1 MYRKNKNLKKHI
13 PNFLTIIRILLVPVF
28 AILMTSGIK
37 NAYTYSLLILLIA
50 CFTDYLDGKL
60 ARKFNAVSKFGL
72 FMDPLADKL
81 LVLATFIIF
90 LQIDI
95 LSNIV
100 LPWMVILIFLRDF
113 FVTILRSFMKKY
125 DISMVTSNISKF
137 KTSVQMVMIILLLI
151 LLIFE
156 STLMANNVFFA
167 LKTFMILLTLFT
179 VYTGI
184 DYYRKNIYLLLQKM
198 K

>member
-1 MYRKNKNLKKHI
+1 MKKYI

-28 AILMTSGIK
+28 AILMTSEIK

-60 ARKFNAVSKFGL
+60 ARKFNVVSKFGL

-90 LQIDI
+90 LQIDV
-95 LSNIV
+95 LSDIV
-100 LPWMVILIFLRDF
+100 LPWMVIIIFLRDF
-113 FVTILRSFMKKY
+113 LVTILRLLMKKY
-125 DISMVTSNISKF
+125 NISMITSNISKF
-137 KTSVQMVMIILLLI
+137 KTSLQMIMIILLLI

-156 STLMANNVFFA
+156 SILIDNSVFFV
-167 LKTFMILLTLFT
+167 LKTFMILLTVFT
-179 VYTGI
+179 FYTGI
-184 DYYRKNIYLLLQKM
+184 DYYRKNINLLLQKM

>member
-1 MYRKNKNLKKHI
+1 LKKYI

-28 AILMTSGIK
+28 AVLMTSEIK

-90 LQIDI
+90 LQMDI
-95 LSNIV
+95 LSGIV
-100 LPWMVILIFLRDF
+100 LPWMVILMFLRDF
-113 FVTILRSFMKKY
+113 FVTILRSLMKKY

-137 KTSVQMVMIILLLI
+137 KTSLQMIMIILLLI

-156 STLMANNVFFA
+156 SALMEYNVIFV
-167 LKTFMILLTLFT
+167 LKTFMIFLTVFT

-184 DYYRKNIYLLLQKM
+184 DYFRKNINSLLQNM

>member
-1 MYRKNKNLKKHI
+1 M
-13 PNFLTIIRILLVPVF
+13 PVF
-28 AILMTSGIK
+28 AVLMTSEIK

-90 LQIDI
+90 LQMDI
-95 LSNIV
+95 LSGIV
-100 LPWMVILIFLRDF
+100 LPWMVILMFLRDF
-113 FVTILRSFMKKY
+113 FVTILRSLMKKY

-137 KTSVQMVMIILLLI
+137 KTSLQMIMIILLLI

-156 STLMANNVFFA
+156 STLMDYNVIFV
-167 LKTFMILLTLFT
+167 LKTFMIFLTVFT

-184 DYYRKNIYLLLQKM
+184 DYFRKNINSLLQKM

>member
-1 MYRKNKNLKKHI
+1 M
-13 PNFLTIIRILLVPVF
+13 PVF
-28 AILMTSGIK
+28 AILMTSEIK

-95 LSNIV
+95 LSDIV

-113 FVTILRSFMKKY
+113 LVTFLRLLMKKY
-125 DISMVTSNISKF
+125 NISMITSNISKF
-137 KTSVQMVMIILLLI
+137 KTSLQMIMIILLLI

-156 STLMANNVFFA
+156 SILIDNSVFFI

-179 VYTGI
+179 FYTGI
-184 DYYRKNIYLLLQKM
+184 DYYRKNINLLLQKM

>member
-1 MYRKNKNLKKHI
+1 
-13 PNFLTIIRILLVPVF
+13 
-28 AILMTSGIK
+28 MTSEIK

-90 LQIDI
+90 LQVDI
-95 LSNIV
+95 LSDIV

-113 FVTILRSFMKKY
+113 LVTILRLLMKKY
-125 DISMVTSNISKF
+125 NISMITSNISKF
-137 KTSVQMVMIILLLI
+137 KTSLQMIMIILLLI

-156 STLMANNVFFA
+156 SILIDNSIFFV
-167 LKTFMILLTLFT
+167 LKTFMILLTVFT
-179 VYTGI
+179 FYTGI
-184 DYYRKNIYLLLQKM
+184 DYYRKNINLLLQKM

>member
-1 MYRKNKNLKKHI
+1 MKKYI

-28 AILMTSGIK
+28 AILMTSEIK

-95 LSNIV
+95 LS
-100 LPWMVILIFLRDF
+100 D
-113 FVTILRSFMKKY
+113 
-125 DISMVTSNISKF
+125 
-137 KTSVQMVMIILLLI
+137 
-151 LLIFE
+151 
-156 STLMANNVFFA
+156 
-167 LKTFMILLTLFT
+167 
-179 VYTGI
+179 
-184 DYYRKNIYLLLQKM
+184 
-198 K
+198 

>member
-1 MYRKNKNLKKHI
+1 
-13 PNFLTIIRILLVPVF
+13 VPVF
-28 AILMTSGIK
+28 AILMTSEIK

-90 LQIDI
+90 LQVDI
-95 LSNIV
+95 LSDIV

-113 FVTILRSFMKKY
+113 LVTILRLLMKKY
-125 DISMVTSNISKF
+125 NISMITSNISKF
-137 KTSVQMVMIILLLI
+137 KTSLQMIMIILLLI

-156 STLMANNVFFA
+156 SILIDNSIFFV
-167 LKTFMILLTLFT
+167 LKTFMILLTVFT
-179 VYTGI
+179 FYTGI
-184 DYYRKNIYLLLQKM
+184 DYYRKNINLLLQKM

>member
-1 MYRKNKNLKKHI
+1 M
-13 PNFLTIIRILLVPVF
+13 PVF
-28 AILMTSGIK
+28 AILMTSEIK

-95 LSNIV
+95 LSDIV

-113 FVTILRSFMKKY
+113 LVTILRLLMKKY
-125 DISMVTSNISKF
+125 NISMITSNISKF
-137 KTSVQMVMIILLLI
+137 KTSLQMIMIILLLI

-156 STLMANNVFFA
+156 SILIDDSVFFV
-167 LKTFMILLTLFT
+167 LKTFMILLTVFT
-179 VYTGI
+179 FYTGI
-184 DYYRKNIYLLLQKM
+184 DYYRKNINLLLQKM

>member
-1 MYRKNKNLKKHI
+1 MKKHI

-28 AILMTSGIK
+28 AMLMTSGIK

-137 KTSVQMVMIILLLI
+137 KTSLQMVMIILLLI

-156 STLMANNVFFA
+156 STLMANNVFLA

>member
-1 MYRKNKNLKKHI
+1 KNKNLKKYI

-28 AILMTSGIK
+28 AVLMTSEIK

-90 LQIDI
+90 LQMDI
-95 LSNIV
+95 LSGIV
-100 LPWMVILIFLRDF
+100 LPWMVILMFLRDF
-113 FVTILRSFMKKY
+113 FVTILRSLMKKY

-137 KTSVQMVMIILLLI
+137 KTSLQMIMIILLLI

-156 STLMANNVFFA
+156 STLMDYNVIFV
-167 LKTFMILLTLFT
+167 LKTFMIFLTVFT

-184 DYYRKNIYLLLQKM
+184 DYFRKNINSLLQKM

>member
-1 MYRKNKNLKKHI
+1 MKKHI

-28 AILMTSGIK
+28 AMLMTSGIK

-156 STLMANNVFFA
+156 STLMANNVFLA

>member
-1 MYRKNKNLKKHI
+1 M
-13 PNFLTIIRILLVPVF
+13 TIIRILLVPVF
-28 AILMTSGIK
+28 AMLMTSEIK

-90 LQIDI
+90 LQVDV
-95 LSNIV
+95 LSDIV

-113 FVTILRSFMKKY
+113 LVTILRSLMKKY

-137 KTSVQMVMIILLLI
+137 KTSLQMIMIILLLI

-156 STLMANNVFFA
+156 SILMDNNVFFI

>member
-1 MYRKNKNLKKHI
+1 MKKYI

-28 AILMTSGIK
+28 ALLMTSEIK

-90 LQIDI
+90 LQIHI
-95 LSNIV
+95 LSDIV

-113 FVTILRSFMKKY
+113 LVTILRSLMKKY
-125 DISMVTSNISKF
+125 DIPMVTSNISKF
-137 KTSVQMVMIILLLI
+137 KTSLQMIMIILFLI

-156 STLMANNVFFA
+156 STLMDNNVFFV
-167 LKTFMILLTLFT
+167 LKTLMIFLTVFT

-184 DYYRKNIYLLLQKM
+184 DYYRKNINLLLQKM

>member
-1 MYRKNKNLKKHI
+1 M
-13 PNFLTIIRILLVPVF
+13 RILLVPVF
-28 AILMTSGIK
+28 AVLMTSEIK

-95 LSNIV
+95 LSDIV

-113 FVTILRSFMKKY
+113 LVTILRLLMKKY
-125 DISMVTSNISKF
+125 NISMITSNISKF
-137 KTSVQMVMIILLLI
+137 KTSLQMIMIILLLI

-156 STLMANNVFFA
+156 SILIDNSIFFI
-167 LKTFMILLTLFT
+167 LKTFMILLTVFT
-179 VYTGI
+179 FYTGI
-184 DYYRKNIYLLLQKM
+184 DYYRKNINLLLQKM

>member
-1 MYRKNKNLKKHI
+1 MKKYI

-28 AILMTSGIK
+28 AILMTSEIK

-90 LQIDI
+90 LQIDV
-95 LSNIV
+95 LSDIV
-100 LPWMVILIFLRDF
+100 LPWMVIIIFLRDF
-113 FVTILRSFMKKY
+113 LVTFLRLLMKKY
-125 DISMVTSNISKF
+125 NISMITSNISKF
-137 KTSVQMVMIILLLI
+137 KTSLQMIMIILLLI

-156 STLMANNVFFA
+156 SILIDNSVFFV
-167 LKTFMILLTLFT
+167 LKTFMILLTVFT
-179 VYTGI
+179 FYTGI
-184 DYYRKNIYLLLQKM
+184 DYYRKNINLLLQKM

>member
-1 MYRKNKNLKKHI
+1 M
-13 PNFLTIIRILLVPVF
+13 PVF
-28 AILMTSGIK
+28 AVLMTSEIK

-90 LQIDI
+90 LQMDI
-95 LSNIV
+95 LSGIV
-100 LPWMVILIFLRDF
+100 LPWMVILMFLRDF
-113 FVTILRSFMKKY
+113 FVTILRSLMKKY

-137 KTSVQMVMIILLLI
+137 KTSLQMIMIILLLI

-156 STLMANNVFFA
+156 SALMEYNVIFV
-167 LKTFMILLTLFT
+167 LKTFMIFLTVFT

-184 DYYRKNIYLLLQKM
+184 DYFRKNINSLLQNM

>member
-1 MYRKNKNLKKHI
+1 M
-13 PNFLTIIRILLVPVF
+13 RILLVPVF
-28 AILMTSGIK
+28 AILMTSEIK

-95 LSNIV
+95 LSDIV

-113 FVTILRSFMKKY
+113 LVTILRLLMKKY
-125 DISMVTSNISKF
+125 NISMITSNISKF
-137 KTSVQMVMIILLLI
+137 KTSLQMIMIILLLI

-156 STLMANNVFFA
+156 SILIDNSIFFF
-167 LKTFMILLTLFT
+167 LKTFMILLTVFT
-179 VYTGI
+179 FYTGI
-184 DYYRKNIYLLLQKM
+184 DYYRKNINLLLQKM

>member
-1 MYRKNKNLKKHI
+1 MKKYI

-28 AILMTSGIK
+28 AILMTSEIK

-95 LSNIV
+95 LSDIV

-113 FVTILRSFMKKY
+113 LVTILRLLMKKY
-125 DISMVTSNISKF
+125 NISMITSNISKF
-137 KTSVQMVMIILLLI
+137 KTSLQMIMIILLLI

-156 STLMANNVFFA
+156 PILIDNSVFFV
-167 LKTFMILLTLFT
+167 LKTFMILLTVFT
-179 VYTGI
+179 FYTGI
-184 DYYRKNIYLLLQKM
+184 DYYRKNINLLLQKM

>member
-1 MYRKNKNLKKHI
+1 M
-13 PNFLTIIRILLVPVF
+13 PVF
-28 AILMTSGIK
+28 AILMTSEIK

-60 ARKFNAVSKFGL
+60 ARKFNVVSKFGL

-90 LQIDI
+90 LQIDV
-95 LSNIV
+95 LSDIV
-100 LPWMVILIFLRDF
+100 LPWMVIIIFLRDF
-113 FVTILRSFMKKY
+113 LVTFLRLLMKKY
-125 DISMVTSNISKF
+125 NISMITSNISKF
-137 KTSVQMVMIILLLI
+137 KTSLQMIMIILLLI

-156 STLMANNVFFA
+156 SILIDNSVFFV
-167 LKTFMILLTLFT
+167 LKTFMILLTVFT
-179 VYTGI
+179 FYTGI
-184 DYYRKNIYLLLQKM
+184 DYYRKNINLLLQKM

>member
-1 MYRKNKNLKKHI
+1 M
-13 PNFLTIIRILLVPVF
+13 PVF
-28 AILMTSGIK
+28 AILMTSEIK

-90 LQIDI
+90 LQVDI
-95 LSNIV
+95 LSDIV

-113 FVTILRSFMKKY
+113 LVTILRLLMKKY
-125 DISMVTSNISKF
+125 NISMITSNISKF
-137 KTSVQMVMIILLLI
+137 KTSLQMIMIILLLI

-156 STLMANNVFFA
+156 SILIDNSIFFV
-167 LKTFMILLTLFT
+167 LKTFMILLTVFT
-179 VYTGI
+179 FYTGI
-184 DYYRKNIYLLLQKM
+184 DYYRKNINLLLQKM

>member
-1 MYRKNKNLKKHI
+1 M
-13 PNFLTIIRILLVPVF
+13 RILLVPVF
-28 AILMTSGIK
+28 AVLMTSEIK

-95 LSNIV
+95 LSDIV

-113 FVTILRSFMKKY
+113 LVTILRLLMKKY
-125 DISMVTSNISKF
+125 NISMITSNISKF
-137 KTSVQMVMIILLLI
+137 KTSLQMIMIILLLI

-156 STLMANNVFFA
+156 SILIDNSIFFV
-167 LKTFMILLTLFT
+167 LKTFMIILTVFT
-179 VYTGI
+179 FYTGI
-184 DYYRKNIYLLLQKM
+184 DYYRKNINLLLQKM

>member
-1 MYRKNKNLKKHI
+1 
-13 PNFLTIIRILLVPVF
+13 
-28 AILMTSGIK
+28 MTSEIK

-90 LQIDI
+90 LQIDV
-95 LSNIV
+95 LSDIV

-113 FVTILRSFMKKY
+113 LVTFLRLLMKKY
-125 DISMVTSNISKF
+125 NISMITSNISKF
-137 KTSVQMVMIILLLI
+137 KTSLQMIMIILLLI

-156 STLMANNVFFA
+156 SILIDNSVFFI

-179 VYTGI
+179 FYTGI
-184 DYYRKNIYLLLQKM
+184 DYYRKNINLLLQKM

>member
-1 MYRKNKNLKKHI
+1 M
-13 PNFLTIIRILLVPVF
+13 VPVF
-28 AILMTSGIK
+28 AILMTSEIK

-90 LQIDI
+90 LQVDI
-95 LSNIV
+95 LSDIV

-113 FVTILRSFMKKY
+113 LVTILRLLMKKY
-125 DISMVTSNISKF
+125 NISMITSNISKF
-137 KTSVQMVMIILLLI
+137 KTSLQMIMIILLLI

-156 STLMANNVFFA
+156 SILIDNSIFFV
-167 LKTFMILLTLFT
+167 LKTFMILLTVFT
-179 VYTGI
+179 FYTGI
-184 DYYRKNIYLLLQKM
+184 DYYRKNINLLLQKM
-198 K
+198 

>member
-1 MYRKNKNLKKHI
+1 M
-13 PNFLTIIRILLVPVF
+13 RILLVPVF
-28 AILMTSGIK
+28 AVLMTSEIK

-90 LQIDI
+90 LRIDI
-95 LSNIV
+95 LSDIV

-113 FVTILRSFMKKY
+113 LVTILRLLMKKY
-125 DISMVTSNISKF
+125 NISMITSNISKF
-137 KTSVQMVMIILLLI
+137 KTSLQMIMIILLLI

-156 STLMANNVFFA
+156 SILIDNSIFFV
-167 LKTFMILLTLFT
+167 LKTFMILLTVFT
-179 VYTGI
+179 FYTGI
-184 DYYRKNIYLLLQKM
+184 DYYRKNINLLLQKI

>member
-1 MYRKNKNLKKHI
+1 MKKHI

-137 KTSVQMVMIILLLI
+137 KTSLQMVMIILLLI

>member
-1 MYRKNKNLKKHI
+1 
-13 PNFLTIIRILLVPVF
+13 VPVF
-28 AILMTSGIK
+28 AVLMTSEIK

-90 LQIDI
+90 LRIDI
-95 LSNIV
+95 LSDIV

-113 FVTILRSFMKKY
+113 LVTILRLLMKKY
-125 DISMVTSNISKF
+125 NISMITSNISKF
-137 KTSVQMVMIILLLI
+137 KTSLQMIMIILLLI

-156 STLMANNVFFA
+156 SILIDNSIFFV
-167 LKTFMILLTLFT
+167 LKTFMILLTVFT
-179 VYTGI
+179 FYTGI
-184 DYYRKNIYLLLQKM
+184 DYYRKNINLLLQKM